1 MARDN
6 GPRRR
11 RRHSPPPRTGRSD
24 ELARRVLTAQ
34 DPVAPGARRREPWH
48 RDVQGGTA
56 RAAVFGISDGL
67 VSNVSLI
74 LGFAAAAPAPSV
86 VRLAGIAGLLSGACS
101 MAAGEYV
108 SMRAQR
114 ELLARELHVEAA
126 QITEDP
132 DGERAQLVDIFT
144 NRGIEPDTAQVLAT
158 EHMRTPELALLT
170 HAREELGI
178 DPTELGSPWGAAA
191 SSFVAFAVGASVPLV
206 PWLLL
211 TGGAAVWLSV
221 LLGAVAAVAIGGT
234 LGWLT
239 GRSPLRSALRQLTVA
254 ALAAALTYLIGTLI
268 GVTIA

>member
-1 MARDN
+1 VKAKGN
-6 GPRRR
+6 GERR
-11 RRHSPPPRTGRSD
+11 SPPARTGRSD
-24 ELARRVLTAQ
+24 DLARRVLTEQGPAL
-34 DPVAPGARRREPWH
+34 PRARRREPWH
-48 RDVQGGTA
+48 RDVQGGAA

-67 VSNVSLI
+67 VSNISLI
-74 LGFAAAAPAPSV
+74 LGFAGAAPAPSV

-108 SMRAQR
+108 SMRAQT
-114 ELLARELHVEAA
+114 ELFTRELHVEAA

-132 DGERAQLVDIFT
+132 AGEHAQLVEIFT
-144 NRGIEPDTAQVLAT
+144 RRGIEPETAQVLAS

-178 DPTELGSPWGAAA
+178 DPTDLGSPWGAAA

-221 LLGAVAAVAIGGT
+221 LLGAVAALAIGGT
-234 LGWLT
+234 LGWLS

-254 ALAAALTYLIGTLI
+254 ALAAAVTYLIGTLI
-268 GVTIA
+268 GVTVA